1 LKLHS
6 PLGSHDTEPSS
17 EINLESFD
25 VYVELGSEGLNF
37 GTGSGVVATV
47 EDVDEF
53 GGGEAVEELVGRG
66 RVAEVGDGWEGDSI
80 GCAGLEEGFEG

>member
-1 LKLHS
+1 M
-6 PLGSHDTEPSS
+6 
-17 EINLESFD
+17 
-25 VYVELGSEGLNF
+25 
-37 GTGSGVVATV
+37 VATV

-66 RVAEVGDGWEGDSI
+66 RVAEVRDGWEGDSI